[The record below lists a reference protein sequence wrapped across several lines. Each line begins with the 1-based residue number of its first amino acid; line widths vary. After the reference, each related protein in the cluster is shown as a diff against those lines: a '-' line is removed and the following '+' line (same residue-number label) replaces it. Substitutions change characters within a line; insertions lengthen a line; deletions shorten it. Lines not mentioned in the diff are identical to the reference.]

1 MKKSVVYLAVLLVV
15 TMSWGCN
22 TAGGI
27 LKGAGKDL
35 QSAGEWIEPKPRNRD
50 R

>member
-1 MKKSVVYLAVLLVV
+1 MKKVTKWFLLLAVTVMV
-15 TMSWGCN
+15 WGCN

-27 LKGAGKDL
+27 FKGAGKDL
-35 QSAGEWIEPKPRNRD
+35 QSVGEWIEPKPRNRD